1 MSSPEAD
8 NPQPLED
15 TGAAY
20 RQENEKQRKS
30 VIEKIDGINFRKT
43 RLKPSITP
51 RERAA
56 MPLVDLVKAEYG
68 LTEPEDIVLER
79 MRDINQ
85 LARGLQNAQIDPED
99 SEETDPLYP
108 KIETAL
114 NPEDSNSVKNILF
127 YNISE
132 RLLFR
137 AFRSLPNDVP

>member
-1 MSSPEAD
+1 
-8 NPQPLED
+8 
-15 TGAAY
+15 
-20 RQENEKQRKS
+20 
-30 VIEKIDGINFRKT
+30 
-43 RLKPSITP
+43 
-51 RERAA
+51 
-56 MPLVDLVKAEYG
+56 MPLVDLVRAEYG

-114 NPEDSNSVKNILF
+114 NPEDSDSVKNILF

-137 AFRSLPNDVP
+137 AFRSLPNDGDRLS